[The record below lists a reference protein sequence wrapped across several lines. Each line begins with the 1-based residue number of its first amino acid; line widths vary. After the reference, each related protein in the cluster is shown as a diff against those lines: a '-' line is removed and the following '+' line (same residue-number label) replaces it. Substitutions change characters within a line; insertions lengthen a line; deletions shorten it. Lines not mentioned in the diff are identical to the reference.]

1 MRNNVSLFIGIFMT
15 ATFQVDTNNPSEIF
29 QRAFN
34 GIINLNSLSSK
45 LANITHYFCYSY
57 RFATSDYSP
66 QKDFALFVKTN
77 LPNNFYIF
85 LIDAGLILEY
95 IYDKLNVLNAN
106 RPNDNYDIN
115 SDSNVL
121 HKIHCALSQLPI
133 NKIPSSVYETLFA
146 QRLIQF
152 DKSLLSEDER
162 KILKLFIQSKK
173 FGYHDYKN
181 NKHYYDVTTKIVIP
195 YFLKLKN
202 LDINSSQLELDMS
215 CKEDYYLI
223 EKLEEK
229 TNINVEPLN
238 EQHEK
243 NIKKLTYRSELI
255 FSKYLDYPHLEFSD
269 RIKNEFK
276 VVKYRITHKLPFFFA
291 FVDNF
296 GKAIGFDKEQRD
308 YAETDGLSQFLKRHQ
323 FTQKDVL
330 PDYLYC
336 GTQKDVRDRIMT
348 YKSFAD
354 VLIVH
359 GVKRAIEIKDALND
373 CAKELFIKESERYSK
388 ENAFPTESDFIQ
400 DMMQVYQDLKE
411 ASQFK
416 SDCRQKVLSEAQLS
430 WDKLNGDDIVVI

>member
-95 IYDKLNVLNAN
+95 IDDKLNVLNAN

-255 FSKYLDYPHLEFSD
+255 FSKYLNYPHLEFSD

-276 VVKYRITHKLPFFFA
+276 VVKYRITYKLPFFFA
-291 FVDNF
+291 FADSF

-308 YAETDGLSQFLKRHQ
+308 YAEEDGLSQFLKRHK

-336 GTQKDVRDRIMT
+336 GTQNDVRERIMT

-359 GVKRAIEIKDALND
+359 GAKRAIEIKDTLND
-373 CAKELFIKESERYSK
+373 CAKELFIKESEKYNK
-388 ENAFPTESDFIQ
+388 ENAFPTESEFIQ
-400 DMMQVYQDLKE
+400 DMMQVYQELKE

>member
-1 MRNNVSLFIGIFMT
+1 MT
-15 ATFQVDTNNPSEIF
+15 ATFQVDPNNPYEVF

-57 RFATSDYSP
+57 RFATNDYSP

-77 LPNNFYIF
+77 RPNNFYIF

-95 IYDKLNVLNAN
+95 IDDKFNVLNVN
-106 RPNDNYDIN
+106 RPNDNYDIKG
-115 SDSNVL
+115 DSNVL

-152 DKSLLSEDER
+152 DKSLLSEEER
-162 KILKLFIQSKK
+162 KSLKLFIQSNK
-173 FGYHDYKN
+173 FKYKDYKN

-195 YFLKLKN
+195 YFLKLN
-202 LDINSSQLELDMS
+202 TLNINSSQLELDMS
-215 CKEDYYLI
+215 CMEDYYLI
-223 EKLEEK
+223 EKTKEPV
-229 TNINVEPLN
+229 NINVDQFN

-243 NIKKLTYRSELI
+243 NIKKLTHRSELI

-291 FVDNF
+291 FGDNF

-308 YAETDGLSQFLKRHQ
+308 YAETDGLSQFLKRHK

-330 PDYLYC
+330 PDYLYW
-336 GTQKDVRDRIMT
+336 GTQKDVRERIMT

-359 GVKRAIEIKDALND
+359 GAKRAIKIKDALND
-373 CAKELFIKESERYSK
+373 CAKELFIKESEKYNK
-388 ENAFPTESDFIQ
+388 VNTFPTESEFIQ
-400 DMMQVYQDLKE
+400 DMMQVYQELKE

-416 SDCRQKVLSEAQLS
+416 SDCQQKVLSVAQLS
-430 WDKLNGDDIVVI
+430 WEKLNGDDIVVI